1 MSVTIEQA
9 LKVYEYVNAGLVSG
23 LGNAV
28 PGQMC
33 IEAAI
38 CLAMGEPHGDTPS
51 CVGEQDRALSIP
63 LNDAKWSSDKA
74 RADGMRRLAIAQLGS
89 RDLSKAQQTEWLR
102 LVVEGVIRKIVPL
115 ALRAAAPLQKEP
127 HKSALAQAAVNC
139 EQSHN
144 RTAADAA
151 AAAAA
156 AAADAA
162 AAAAYAAAAA
172 DAYAYAAY
180 AAAYAAA
187 AAAYAYG
194 ADAAYA
200 AAYAYAAY
208 AAAAAY
214 GADAAAAARAARA
227 AADAY
232 AAARDEPLRMLADI
246 AVDAYA
252 AVGAPGYQLLLQ
264 IEAGFV

>member
-38 CLAMGEPHGDTPS
+38 CLAIGEPHGDTPS

-127 HKSALAQAAVNC
+127 HKSALEQAAVNC

-151 AAAAA
+151 R
-156 AAADAA
+156 D
-162 AAAAYAAAAA
+162 
-172 DAYAYAAY
+172 AAY

-187 AAAYAYG
+187 AAAYG
-194 ADAAYA
+194 ADAAA

-208 AAAAAY
+208 DAAAAC
-214 GADAAAAARAARA
+214 ADAAAARAACAAAYTADRA
-227 AADAY
+227 ACAAAYTAD
-232 AAARDEPLRMLADI
+232 AARDEPLRMLANI

-264 IEAGFV
+264 IEAGAK

>member
-1 MSVTIEQA
+1 MDADGGRPMSVTIEQA

-127 HKSALAQAAVNC
+127 HKSALEQAAVNC

-151 AAAAA
+151 R
-156 AAADAA
+156 D
-162 AAAAYAAAAA
+162 
-172 DAYAYAAY
+172 AAY

>member
-102 LVVEGVIRKIVPL
+102 LVIEGVIRKIVPL

-127 HKSALAQAAVNC
+127 HKSALEQAAVNC

-151 AAAAA
+151 R
-156 AAADAA
+156 D
-162 AAAAYAAAAA
+162 
-172 DAYAYAAY
+172 AAY

>member
-127 HKSALAQAAVNC
+127 HKSALEQAAVNC

-151 AAAAA
+151 R
-156 AAADAA
+156 D
-162 AAAAYAAAAA
+162 
-172 DAYAYAAY
+172 AAY

>member
-127 HKSALAQAAVNC
+127 HKSALEQAAVNC

-151 AAAAA
+151 R
-156 AAADAA
+156 D
-162 AAAAYAAAAA
+162 
-172 DAYAYAAY
+172 AAY

-214 GADAAAAARAARA
+214 AADAAAAARAARA